1 MAKENTYLEFNNPIH
16 TIWRSGLPDDPYID
30 RLDISKV
37 VNQRIALLEIP
48 DELYRVRI
56 ANMQEINYERFIKN
70 TLNENEFYADYS
82 NGFVYFHHSKE
93 ALTISIVYKGRGML
107 LYPTSR
113 LVHFDGTNP
122 SESLHEIIEKA
133 KLQIRDLIDETQN
146 YEHVMEKM
154 IIATNLTKEAADGAI
169 KATQDALTAT
179 DLVHDA
185 YKTTVLIY
193 MPFVQTED
201 DIETT
206 YPNPSV
212 GWTVQVYDTGIRYR
226 WNGQDWV
233 PIDALGGNIPLANE
247 LIDGLMSKEDYKK
260 LKAITGNVDTR
271 VIVFIIPQEVLAG
284 IQDPHVEFLFD
295 GEIEGISAS
304 VSKPGSSDTT
314 IRIEKSTDYMAW
326 NNITPTPLKI
336 KAQQYFDDK
345 SFTISD
351 TSVLAGDIF
360 RLYVPLSADIQNLTV
375 NVKIKL
381 N

>member
-70 TLNENEFYADYS
+70 TLNENEFYVDYS

-122 SESLHEIIEKA
+122 SESLHDIIEKA

-193 MPFVQTED
+193 MPFVQTEK

-212 GWTVQVYDTGIRYR
+212 GWTTQVYDTGIRYR
-226 WNGQDWV
+226 WNGAEWV

-247 LIDGLMSKEDYKK
+247 LIDGLLSTSLYKK
-260 LKAITGNVDTR
+260 LDAITENVDTR
-271 VIVFIIPQEVLAG
+271 VVVFIIPQDVLSG
-284 IQDPHVEFLFD
+284 IQDPHIAFPFNGVIESVEAF
-295 GEIEGISAS
+295 
-304 VSKPGSSDTT
+304 VSKKGSADTS
-314 IRIEKSTDYMAW
+314 IRIEKSTDYEQW
-326 NNITPTPLKI
+326 SNILGSPLMI
-336 KAQQYFDDK
+336 KSGSFFDDNSHNIIK
-345 SFTISD
+345 NE
-351 TSVLAGDIF
+351 VKVNDIF
-360 RLYVPLSADIQNLTV
+360 RLYIPFSGDVQNLTV
-375 NVKIKL
+375 NIKIKL
-381 N
+381 